1 MSARIRARR
10 VALPAVAAVAAV
22 ALGLLGGCAAAPD
35 VPDTPAAPTPTAS
48 LAAAPS
54 PPAKCEDG
62 LAATQS
68 FAPLPRLD
76 APPGSLQAEIR
87 DRGRLVVG
95 VSSDSYLLGSLA
107 RGSSDDFEGF
117 DIDIA
122 RKVAQ
127 AATGKASNNIQFKV
141 LTAAG
146 RVDAV
151 NAGVKGRGVDLVA
164 RNMTM
169 TCDRWKQVNFSAVYF
184 AAAQKVLV
192 RKGGPRTLQEVGTA
206 KGRVC
211 APTGSTSLNALP
223 RLAPGAVP
231 VGADQHTACLALLQ
245 EGRIDAI
252 TGDDTVLAGLAA
264 QDPATEVVGGK
275 LSSEPY
281 GLAVA
286 KQHPEFARFVNTVL
300 EQARTDGS
308 WQASY
313 DKWFD
318 DSLDPAK
325 PPAPSYGR
333 PVPGS

>member
-1 MSARIRARR
+1 MSPRTRARR
-10 VALPAVAAVAAV
+10 VAVPAVAAL
-22 ALGLLGGCAAAPD
+22 ALGLLGGCATAPD
-35 VPDTPAAPTPTAS
+35 VPDTEAAPSAPAS
-48 LAAAPS
+48 LAAAAN
-54 PPAKCEDG
+54 PPATCEDG

-68 FAPLPRLD
+68 FDPLPDLA
-76 APPGSLQAEIR
+76 APQPSGSLLTAIR
-87 DRGRLVVG
+87 KRGRLVVG

-107 RGSSDDFEGF
+107 RGSSEVFEGF

-127 AATGKASNNIQFKV
+127 AATGKSSGNIQFKV
-141 LTAAG
+141 ITAAD
-146 RVDAV
+146 RVNAV
-151 NAGVKGRGVDLVA
+151 NAGASGGGVDLVA

-184 AAAQKVLV
+184 QAAQKVLV
-192 RKGGPRTLQEVGTA
+192 RKGGQRTLKEVGTA

-231 VGADQHTACLALLQ
+231 VGADQHTGCLALLQ

-264 QDPATEVVGGK
+264 QDPGTEVVGEG

-286 KQHPEFARFVNTVL
+286 KDQPDFARFVNAVL
-300 EQARTDGS
+300 EQARRDGS

-313 DKWFD
+313 DRWF
-318 DSLDPAK
+318 LK
-325 PPAPSYGR
+325 PLGAATQPVPRYGR